1 MSRATAGFPGGT
13 QAVDSSS
20 EDHRF
25 DLRDL
30 RPLAPPRRVL
40 LADPAE
46 FDVAYAI
53 NPHMLESSG
62 ALKRVDREL
71 AREQWSAVKRAFAQ
85 SGLEVHVVSALGGFP
100 DLVFCANQA
109 LPVPREASVLGRPVA
124 LASNMRWVQRRGE
137 VGHVLHALRGLGY
150 APRRLATL
158 SPLEGMGDG
167 LWHPGRALLWAGV
180 GPRSSR
186 TAWDAVA
193 PWIDANVAH
202 LELVDPDFYHLDT
215 ALALLD
221 EHTCLWIPDALSRRS
236 RRLVERL
243 IPRRLEA
250 DPAEARERLA
260 CNASCPDGRH
270 VLIQLGCVKTSERL
284 RAAGYEVVEL
294 ETGEFLK
301 SGGSVFCMKLLVW

>member
-1 MSRATAGFPGGT
+1 MAMSHFEIGGGAG
-13 QAVDSSS
+13 ALEVELASSQGS
-20 EDHRF
+20 
-25 DLRDL
+25 LRDL
-30 RPLAPPRRVL
+30 RPLPRPRRVL

-53 NPHMLESSG
+53 NPHMLSG
-62 ALKRVDREL
+62 SGELQRVDREL
-71 AREQWSAVKRAFAQ
+71 ARAQWSALKSAFEA
-85 SGLEVHVVSALGGFP
+85 SGLEVHVAGALGGQP

-109 LPVPREASVLGRPVA
+109 LPVPRGASVLRRPLA
-124 LASNMRWVQRRGE
+124 LASNMRWAQRRGE
-137 VGHVLHALRGLGY
+137 VGHILGALGRLGY

-158 SPLEGMGDG
+158 APLEGMGDG

-180 GPRSSR
+180 GPRSTR
-186 TAWDAVA
+186 AAWNAVER
-193 PWIDANVAH
+193 WIDAKVEH

-221 EHTCLWIPDALSRRS
+221 ERTCLWHPDALSRDS
-236 RRLVERL
+236 RRLVERR
-243 IPRRLEA
+243 IPRRIEA
-250 DPAEARERLA
+250 DRGEARALLA
-260 CNASCPDGRH
+260 CNACCPDGRR
-270 VLIQLGCVKTSERL
+270 VLIQRGCEVTSRRL